1 VKNKI
6 KVEAMKKLIAF
17 GVCLVMLTAPSFA
30 NVDPSVDNVNEK
42 VLRAFQETF
51 PAVESVKWKEYD
63 AYYTVSFRQHAIQSE
78 VRYDKDGNFLSSLR
92 YYKEDMLP
100 LSVLHQLKKKFANK
114 TVFGVTEL
122 IVGSDVAYF
131 IKLEDAKTWM
141 TIKSDAQGNLSVY
154 EKMKKA

>member
-1 VKNKI
+1 
-6 KVEAMKKLIAF
+6 MKKLLAF
-17 GVCLVMLTAPSFA
+17 GVCLVLMTAQSFA

-51 PAVESVKWKEYD
+51 PVVENVKWKEYD

-100 LSVLHQLKKKFANK
+100 LSVLHQLKKKYANK
-114 TVFGVTEL
+114 SIFGVTEL

-141 TIKSDAQGNLSVY
+141 TVKSDAQGNLSVY